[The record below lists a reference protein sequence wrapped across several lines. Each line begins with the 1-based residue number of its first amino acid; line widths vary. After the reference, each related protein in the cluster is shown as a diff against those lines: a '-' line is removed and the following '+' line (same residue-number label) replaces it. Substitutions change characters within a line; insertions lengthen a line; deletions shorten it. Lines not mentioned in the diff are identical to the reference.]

1 MTDHSSKNPM
11 PMVVGANH
19 RSSSM
24 SIRDR
29 LFVEDAQVPA
39 VLERLRD
46 AGIHEGIVVS
56 TCDRVEIQAVHD
68 DPAAAARSIVDILA
82 AHAELQ
88 PEALAGQT
96 YTLTGDEAVSQ
107 IFRVAASLDSL
118 VVGEPQVLG
127 QVKACHRLASDAGMT
142 GPALEAILQAAYA
155 AAKRARN
162 ETRIGER
169 PVSIAA
175 AAARLAQDLHGD
187 LARRS
192 GLLIGTG
199 EMGEMVAQAMIEEG
213 LGDLSV
219 VHSTAARAEA
229 LARELDCHVGD
240 FDDLAR
246 LLDEA
251 DIVLTALGS
260 RRHVVTSDMMLV
272 AIHRR
277 RRRPVFLVDTSLPG
291 DVDPAVN
298 RIDEAF
304 LYDLAD
310 LEGVVMDGRAS
321 RETEALAAEKIVEAE
336 VETFLRGRA
345 ERGAV
350 PALGDLRGHFE
361 TVRQQVMAEAGDDAE
376 KATRLLVNRLLHN
389 PSEAMRGEAARGD
402 DGGGGWAAAEDLIR
416 RLFGLSKPGAQTGQT
431 GETNKTGK
439 TEE

>member
-1 MTDHSSKNPM
+1 MADTEKNTPM
-11 PMVVGANH
+11 PLVVGANH

-29 LFVEDAQVPA
+29 LFVEDAQVPG

-46 AGIHEGIVVS
+46 AGLTEAMVLS
-56 TCDRVEIQAVHD
+56 TCDRVEVQAVDD
-68 DPAAAARSIVDILA
+68 DPEGAAKHIIEIFAE
-82 AHAELQ
+82 HAELK
-88 PEALAGQT
+88 PEDLDGQT
-96 YTLTGDEAVSQ
+96 YTLTGDEAVRQ

-127 QVKACHRLASDAGMT
+127 QVKSCHRLAADAGMT
-142 GPALEAILQAAYA
+142 GTALEAILQAAYSA
-155 AAKRARN
+155 SKRARS
-162 ETRIGER
+162 ETKIGER

-187 LARRS
+187 LKKRS

-199 EMGEMVAQAMIEEG
+199 EMGELVAEAMIEEG
-213 LGDLSV
+213 LGDLTV
-219 VHSTAARAEA
+219 VHTTLARAEA
-229 LARELDCHVGD
+229 LARELNCHVGD

-246 LLDEA
+246 LLDDA
-251 DIVLTALGS
+251 DIMLTALGS
-260 RRHVVTSDMMLV
+260 RRHVVTSDMMQV

-291 DVDPAVN
+291 DIDPAIN

-310 LEGVVMDGRAS
+310 LERVVMDGRVT
-321 RETEALAAEKIVEAE
+321 RESEAEIAGSIVDAE
-336 VETFLRGRA
+336 VESFLRGRA

-361 TVRQQVMAEAGDDAE
+361 DVRQQVLSEAGGDAE
-376 KATRLLVNRLLHN
+376 KATRLLINRLLHK
-389 PSEAMRGEAARGD
+389 PSEAMRADAATGS
-402 DGGGGWAAAEDLIR
+402 GWAAAEKMIR
-416 RLFGLSKPGAQTGQT
+416 RLFGLGDKD
-431 GETNKTGK
+431 K
-439 TEE
+439 